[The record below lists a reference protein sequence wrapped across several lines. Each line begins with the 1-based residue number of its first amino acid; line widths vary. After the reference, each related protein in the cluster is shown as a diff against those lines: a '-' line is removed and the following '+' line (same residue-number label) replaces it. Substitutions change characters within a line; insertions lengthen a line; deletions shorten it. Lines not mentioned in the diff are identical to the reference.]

1 MALTNSVKYNK
12 NLLRMY
18 ATTKT
23 EKRERKRERER
34 ERGGTRS
41 PGRHFSKSFPTKNE
55 RPTRG
60 KFHFIFSIYFS
71 NTRPFLLPSF
81 SPPSLPRRTV
91 STNCTLFDLKI
102 EESTGGR
109 NIKKRIDDWWCIG
122 SHVGEI
128 RKVVK
133 RAG

>member
-81 SPPSLPRRTV
+81 SPPLAS
-91 STNCTLFDLKI
+91 
-102 EESTGGR
+102 
-109 NIKKRIDDWWCIG
+109 KKNRLDKLHSIWPKNRRIDRWKKYKEKNRRLMMHWVTRWRDSKSC
-122 SHVGEI
+122 
-128 RKVVK
+128 
-133 RAG
+133 